1 VTGLTEREAALFD
14 GLHDPDRR
22 RGAPLHAGGTFT
34 IPSPSSTSDCAPGLA
49 SRLEATG
56 GPLRDRRAERA
67 AAQADTAGLWER
79 AAAHPA
85 AARPEVAQWVESV
98 RRHGTLTRA
107 VPGGAEQR
115 WRVLDAA
122 LTVIGSLPADGIELS
137 RWPANSPGT
146 RTRSTAALR
155 PIT

>member
-1 VTGLTEREAALFD
+1 MTGLTEREAALFD

-67 AAQADTAGLWER
+67 AA
-79 AAAHPA
+79 HPA

-107 VPGGAEQR
+107 VPGGAEER